1 MWFKY
6 QANRVVSL
14 TPLGSPYSVF
24 TTLLA
29 ETATHIIYLAR
40 RDSCFYNGIGACPG
54 VLLFSS
60 NINNNNDDDDD
71 DDDDDDEDDDD
82 DDNYHFYRT
91 YPVLTCVLKS
101 VAWTVF
107 HFHFHFPSQL
117 RSVWLFRFLI
127 FFWVPATQPI
137 RDLVARVFRA
147 LAAGYVIC
155 LKLQVTSAWL
165 PCAV

>member
-1 MWFKY
+1 MCFKY

-29 ETATHIIYLAR
+29 ETGTHIIYLAR
-40 RDSCFYNGIGACPG
+40 HDSCFYNGICACSG

-71 DDDDDDEDDDD
+71 DDDADADDDDDEDEDD

-101 VAWTVF
+101 DA
-107 HFHFHFPSQL
+107 
-117 RSVWLFRFLI
+117 
-127 FFWVPATQPI
+127 
-137 RDLVARVFRA
+137 
-147 LAAGYVIC
+147 
-155 LKLQVTSAWL
+155 
-165 PCAV
+165 

>member
-1 MWFKY
+1 M
-6 QANRVVSL
+6 V
-14 TPLGSPYSVF
+14 
-24 TTLLA
+24 
-29 ETATHIIYLAR
+29 R
-40 RDSCFYNGIGACPG
+40 RDSCFYNGICCCPG

-60 NINNNNDDDDD
+60 NINNNNNNNNDDDDD
-71 DDDDDDEDDDD
+71 GDDGDDGDDDDANDDDDDE

-101 VAWTVF
+101 DAWPVF

-127 FFWVPATQPI
+127 FFWVPSTQPI
-137 RDLVARVFRA
+137 CDLLARVFRA

-155 LKLQVTSAWL
+155 LNLQVSSAWF
-165 PCAV
+165 PSCAV